1 MSELAINIVGANVK
15 TIRKAL
21 GLSQLN
27 FSIITGLSKATVINI
42 ESGKKGYNL
51 RLLENITSFTK
62 YSLNDLSSK
71 HFKPDTNLRDKL
83 AKLYKHSEFSH
94 LLNCTPEIVYAIE
107 FKLLKSDFID
117 RPKEISEIKSFF
129 QKLGWTYSGTSIS
142 NALKR
147 RPNLIEIRKHDS
159 KANTN
164 VYSRR

>member
-15 TIRKAL
+15 SIRKSL

-27 FSIITGLSKATVINI
+27 FSIITELSKASIINI

-51 RLLENITSFTK
+51 KLLENITSFTK
-62 YSLNDLSSK
+62 YSLSDLSNNN
-71 HFKPDTNLRDKL
+71 FKPDTNLRDKL
-83 AKLYKHSEFSH
+83 AKLYKNSEFSH
-94 LLNCTPEIVYAIE
+94 MLNCTPEIVYAIE

-117 RPKEISEIKSFF
+117 QPKEISEIKSFF
-129 QKLGWTYSGTSIS
+129 QKFGWTYSGTSIS

-147 RPNLIEIRKHDS
+147 RPNLIEIRKHDI